1 MMIMTIATKFD
12 DLKPTGV
19 SCSLCGKGT
28 LEPASGRFGPV
39 YRCSAKGCN
48 FYVETRPTGKKC
60 KCLRGDKKCGALI
73 VEGTKTIPDRC
84 SDKTCPNRNPQKL
97 KK

>member
-1 MMIMTIATKFD
+1 MTIATKFD

-48 FYVETRPTGKKC
+48 FYVETRPRGKKC
-60 KCLRGDKKCGALI
+60 KCRRGDKKCVALI